1 MALVEANTILS
12 YEQEI
17 TDTTYSQRYI
27 DLHAQADYGVGRP
40 LYFVFNILGTFAKD
54 LRAQVVGFTDET
66 LADPVV
72 LADSGLHEKATLVA
86 GAQFS
91 VQVNQVDQ
99 KYKII
104 ALRFIPSVEHS
115 ETFDVA
121 TSEGVTP
128 DVSNFAPPVKV
139 GAENK
144 EVANGVTAF
153 AALTVPTK
161 LLYKYVN
168 ADKATV

>member
-12 YEQEI
+12 YEQEV

-40 LYFVFNILGTFAKD
+40 LYFVFNILGTFTKD

-72 LADSGLHEKATLVA
+72 LADSGIHEMASLVA
-86 GAQFS
+86 GEQFS
-91 VQVNQVDQ
+91 VQVNQVDK
-99 KYKII
+99 KYKIL
-104 ALRFIPSVEHS
+104 ALRYIPSTTGS
-115 ETFDVA
+115 AETTEVSGSGTA
-121 TSEGVTP
+121 P
-128 DVSNFAPPVKV
+128 DVTNFAPPQKV
-139 GAENK
+139 GEERA

-153 AALTVPTK
+153 AAFTVPTK

>member
-12 YEQEI
+12 YEQEV

-40 LYFVFNILGTFAKD
+40 LYFVFNILGTFTKD
-54 LRAQVVGFTDET
+54 LRAQVVGFTDDT
-66 LADPVV
+66 FSSPVV
-72 LADSGLHEKATLVA
+72 LADSGIHEQASLVA
-86 GAQFS
+86 GEQFS
-91 VQVNQVDQ
+91 VQVNQIDK

-104 ALRFIPSVEHS
+104 ALRYIPSTAGS
-115 ETFDVA
+115 ETADVSGSGTAPDVA
-121 TSEGVTP
+121 
-128 DVSNFAPPVKV
+128 NFAPPQKV
-139 GAENK
+139 GEERA

-153 AALTVPTK
+153 AAFTVPTK